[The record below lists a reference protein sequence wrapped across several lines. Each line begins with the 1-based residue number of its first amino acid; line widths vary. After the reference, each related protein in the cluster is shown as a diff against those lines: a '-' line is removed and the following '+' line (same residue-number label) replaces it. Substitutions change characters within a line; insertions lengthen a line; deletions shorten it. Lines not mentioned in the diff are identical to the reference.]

1 MAGRRKK
8 KLWFGS
14 AAVVVVAIA
23 GGLLSH
29 QRQLEGQAATRRPD
43 QAGRA
48 VPIQVASTVSG
59 NVDIVIDSLGTV
71 TARNAVTVR
80 SQVDGQL
87 LRVDFREGQM
97 VKAGDRLAEIDP
109 RPFQAQ
115 LDQASGQL
123 ARDEAL
129 LTNAQ
134 LDVGRYKSLLSKDSI
149 ASQQVDAQEALV
161 RQYQGV
167 TQTDRAQVANAQL
180 QLGYS
185 MIVAPIS
192 GRLGLRLVDQGNIV
206 HANDAGGLVVVTET
220 QPITAVFAIP
230 SDRLPAV
237 LAQLHA
243 GKTLAVEALDRE
255 SAGTLATGRVLT
267 VDNQIDVTTGT
278 VKVKAEFANS
288 DGSLFPNQFVNV
300 KLRVE
305 TRRGVT
311 LLPNAAVQRGTQGT
325 FVYVVKPDRTVD
337 LRPVTLGPSSGDS
350 IAVQQGLTVGAE
362 VVVDGA
368 DKLRQGARV
377 EVQGPNAPAQ
387 AQAGLKD
394 PAQPQRST
402 NDGGL

>member
-1 MAGRRKK
+1 
-8 KLWFGS
+8 
-14 AAVVVVAIA
+14 VA
-23 GGLLSH
+23 
-29 QRQLEGQAATRRPD
+29 
-43 QAGRA
+43 
-48 VPIQVASTVSG
+48 IQVASTVSG

-87 LRVDFREGQM
+87 LKVDFREGQM

-109 RPFQAQ
+109 RSFQAQ

-185 MIVAPIS
+185 TIVAPIS

-278 VKVKAEFANS
+278 VKVKAEFANT
-288 DGSLFPNQFVNV
+288 DGALFPNQFVNV

-325 FVYVVKPDRTVD
+325 FVYVVKPDQTVD